1 MAKLEAK
8 TYTLSGKEKGSVTLS
23 ESVFGLSWNNDLV
36 HQVLVGMESNA
47 RRGTAHSKDRSE
59 VSGGGKKPWRQKG
72 TGQARHGSRR
82 SPIWVGGGV
91 TFGPRNERNYDKKIN
106 KKMKTK
112 ALFIG
117 LSQKLRDNE
126 MLFVEPIAIDTIS
139 TKEANKVFT
148 ALETVPGF
156 ETLNTKKSNN
166 ALLVIPTHNETVK
179 KSAKNLE
186 HVTVVEAEKLNI
198 VDLAKYRYIVIAS
211 PEESIATWTAK
222 VEK

>member
-1 MAKLEAK
+1 MAHTEAK
-8 TYTLSGKEKGSVTLS
+8 IYTLSGKEKGTVTLP
-23 ESVFGLSWNNDLV
+23 ESVFGLSWSNDLV
-36 HQVLVGMESNA
+36 HQVVVGMESNA
-47 RRGTAHSKDRSE
+47 RSGTAHTKDRSE

-82 SPIWVGGGV
+82 SPIWVGGGI
-91 TFGPRNERNYDKKIN
+91 TFGPRNERNYEKKIN
-106 KKMKTK
+106 KKMRTK

-126 MLFVEPIAIDTIS
+126 MLFVEPIVVDTAS
-139 TKEANKVFT
+139 TKEAHKVFA
-148 ALETVPGF
+148 ALETIPGF
-156 ETLNTKKSNN
+156 ETLNTQKSNN
-166 ALLVIPTHNETVK
+166 ALLVIPAHNEVVK
-179 KSAKNLE
+179 KSAKNLG

-198 VDLAKYRYIVIAS
+198 VDLAKYRYVIVSS